1 VWFLVVLC
9 SVVGDFALLH
19 MLGIRFPP
27 VRYEIPITTLL
38 AVYLVCSSFVSVAT
52 AAKYY
57 KRIDK

>member
-1 VWFLVVLC
+1 
-9 SVVGDFALLH
+9 VGDFALLH